1 MDLGLQG
8 RVALVTG
15 GSKGIGKASA
25 LGLAREGADV
35 AICARGQELLER
47 VAAEIAQQ
55 TGQRVLPIVAD
66 MNQEEEAQRFVQT
79 AVQHFGGSI
88 FW

>member
-8 RVALVTG
+8 RVALITG
-15 GSKGIGKASA
+15 GSKGIGQAAA

-47 VAAEIAQQ
+47 VAAETAQQ
-55 TGQRVLPIVAD
+55 TGRRVLPVVAD
-66 MNQEEEAQRFVQT
+66 MNREEDAQRFI
-79 AVQHFGGSI
+79 HGGAALRAARYPG
-88 FW
+88 

>member
-1 MDLGLQG
+1 MG
-8 RVALVTG
+8 
-15 GSKGIGKASA
+15 GKASA

-55 TGQRVLPIVAD
+55 TGRTVLPIVAD
-66 MNQEEEAQRFVQT
+66 LNRAEDAQRFVHT
-79 AVQHFGGSI
+79 AAQHFGRLDILTLGVS
-88 FW
+88 